1 MEQKNIY
8 YSICKNY
15 SGNIVLMN
23 QYQRSTKAFMEDCY
37 PRFLFL
43 KSFSKNWFIF
53 YWFFL
58 AIIMGGNIGKH
69 KKLKC
74 CETLVK

>member
-1 MEQKNIY
+1 
-8 YSICKNY
+8 
-15 SGNIVLMN
+15 
-23 QYQRSTKAFMEDCY
+23 MEDCY

-43 KSFSKNWFIF
+43 KSFSKIGLFSIG
-53 YWFFL
+53 FFL
-58 AIIMGGNIGKH
+58 AIIIGGNMGKH